1 MQYSYSIIFILKIKH
16 FLAFSSQALLHKIEK
31 IYNFSFCN
39 KVFWAGLILF
49 GRSWDWKHLIFYF
62 RPSLMFCMF
71 DFAMCVISV
80 KTDDYMDSGTM
91 EQLHVQLCNIAT
103 TTQLDLNTTT
113 TAVTFHSSVSQ
124 PLHHDRIDLNLVVY
138 SVA

>member
-1 MQYSYSIIFILKIKH
+1 MNAIFILNHIHTQNKAISCIFVPSFIARNRK
-16 FLAFSSQALLHKIEK
+16 KNI
-31 IYNFSFCN
+31 FSFCN
-39 KVFWAGLILF
+39 KIFWAGLIFL
-49 GRSWDWKHLIFYF
+49 GWSWDWKHLIFYF
-62 RPSLMFCMF
+62 RPSLMFCM
-71 DFAMCVISV
+71 FAMCVISV